1 MAHFVVTGKYTDTAL
16 KGLIAKPDDRE
27 AAARA
32 LFEAAGAKL
41 LTYLVTTGESDFLIV
56 VQTDDLQGVLS
67 AMLVAGST
75 GSISN
80 IKTALAY
87 HGRIHCGAEKRLCRR
102 GALQTAGQGS
112 LTRHPSASPVLR
124 RSTRAE
130 RMVRTASP

>member
-87 HGRIHCGAEKRLCRR
+87 TTAEFIAAQKN
-102 GALQTAGQGS
+102 A
-112 LTRHPSASPVLR
+112 SAVAARYKPPGK
-124 RSTRAE
+124 A
-130 RMVRTASP
+130 A